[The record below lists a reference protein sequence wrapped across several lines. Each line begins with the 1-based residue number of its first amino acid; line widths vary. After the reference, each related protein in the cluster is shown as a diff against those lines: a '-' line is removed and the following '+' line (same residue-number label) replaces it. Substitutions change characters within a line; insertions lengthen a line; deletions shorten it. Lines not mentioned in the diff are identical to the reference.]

1 MTPLLLF
8 PFGSNSIEALDC
20 INQTQYQVLGFV
32 DDDTSKIGTNYYGI
46 KVFDRTAFRNFPDAK
61 VLACIGSPQNY
72 QIRGQIIAD
81 LGLEQERFVSII
93 HQKAH
98 VSSFSQIGSN
108 CLIMAGVVITH
119 NAKIGNNAI
128 ILPNAVIHHDV
139 EIGNNV
145 FVGAGTI
152 VCGGVK
158 IKDNCFIGA
167 GSNLKDH
174 IIVEEGA
181 FVGLGANVIQSV
193 ARGKKVVGN
202 PAKEIP

>member
-32 DDDTSKIGTNYYGI
+32 DDDTAKVGKSYLGI
-46 KVFDRTAFRNFPDAK
+46 RVFDREAFSKFADAK

-72 QIRGQIIAD
+72 QIRGQIIAG
-81 LGLEQERFVSII
+81 LGLRQERFVNII

-98 VSSFSQIGSN
+98 VSSFSQIGTN

-139 EIGNNV
+139 EIGDNV
-145 FVGAGTI
+145 FVGASAVI
-152 VCGGVK
+152 CGGVK
-158 IKDNCFIGA
+158 IKNNCFIGA
-167 GSNLKDH
+167 GSSLINH
-174 IIVEEGA
+174 ISIEENS

-193 ARGKKVVGN
+193 AKGKKVVGN